1 MNNWKKIFAI
11 IWTGQLFSIL
21 SSSIVQF
28 GIVLWI
34 SMETRSAEVLSI
46 ALIAALLPQTLLGP
60 FVGVYVDRWDRR
72 WTMILAD
79 SFVALCS
86 GILALLFYLDIM
98 ELWYVY
104 VALMLRS
111 VGSAFHSPAMQSSI
125 PLLAPEKELVRI
137 SGVNQ
142 AIQSVCNIGGPAL
155 GAILIVAF
163 NMATVLM
170 IDVIGAFIACIS
182 LLFVSIPN
190 PERKEV
196 VTSTSVLREMK
207 EGFEAISKNKGLSR
221 VMIVEVLVTF
231 FIMPVGALV
240 PLMTLNH
247 FGGTAY
253 QVSLI
258 EALYGTGMLLG
269 GVALAVWKMKV
280 RKIILINI
288 SYLVIGVSLV
298 LCGLLPPG
306 GFVWYAILS
315 VMLGLSLPFYEG
327 PFTALLQTQVS
338 ADVLGRV
345 FSFFFSA
352 SLLPAMV
359 GLLATGFVADAIGV
373 PNVFLF
379 GGIAII
385 IIGGGAFFVPSIMNI
400 EKRERRK

>member
-170 IDVIGAFIACIS
+170 IDVIGAFIACVS

-190 PERKEV
+190 PEKKKV

-269 GVALAVWKMKV
+269 GVSLAVWKMKI
-280 RKIILINI
+280 RKVILINI
-288 SYLVIGVSLV
+288 SYLVIGISLV

-385 IIGGGAFFVPSIMNI
+385 IIGGGAFFVPSIMNM
-400 EKRERRK
+400 EKRERRR